1 MKSKKF
7 LYDFSLANIIATI
20 VFCVFV
26 FFSIFN
32 IKDSYTISLI
42 SALILCAISS
52 ALNGAILGGAT
63 SSLSLV
69 VALIYKIN
77 YQAAPVFKA
86 SKKMIEKLGK
96 EAAEA
101 KALLKLENYKQILN
115 TLNKYMILYFVGAVI
130 LAILARYL
138 FLKIKAASVSYN
150 EEKKNFFSAKTL
162 SYLAMFIA
170 LSVILNTLRVG
181 SISFGGFPIIY
192 SGMALGP
199 VCGFIVGLVSDIL
212 GFLVRPSSNAFN
224 LAFTLTSALTGAIP
238 ILVIKLLGKEKEGKT
253 NFVKVLIAILIG
265 QTLTSVIL
273 VPYFMKLFY
282 GFNFIERVVKALS
295 KQIWSIP
302 LYAFI
307 FVATWKVISKQINF
321 DKIKNNN
328 KDFAIPA
335 K

>member
-20 VFCVFV
+20 VFGVFV

-32 IKDSYTISLI
+32 IKDSLTISLI
-42 SALILCAISS
+42 SALVLCAISS
-52 ALNGAILGGAT
+52 ALNGVLLGGI
-63 SSLSLV
+63 SSTLSLLG
-69 VALIYKIN
+69 AMIYKIN
-77 YQAAPVFKA
+77 YQPAPVFKA
-86 SKKMIEKLGK
+86 TKKMIEKLGK

-101 KALLKLENYKQILN
+101 KALLRLENYKQILE
-115 TLNKYMILYFVGAVI
+115 TLNKNMIFIFLGAVV
-130 LAILARYL
+130 LAFIGRYL
-138 FLKIKAASVSYN
+138 FLKVKASSVRDSA
-150 EEKKNFFSAKTL
+150 ETKNLFSAKSL
-162 SYLAMFIA
+162 SYLSMFIA

-199 VCGFIVGLVSDIL
+199 VYGFIVGLVSDLL

-238 ILVIKLLGKEKEGKT
+238 VIVLKLIGKEKEGKT
-253 NFVKVLIAILIG
+253 NFVKVLIAILVG
-265 QTLTSVIL
+265 QTITSVIL

-282 GFNFIERVVKALS
+282 GFNFIERFIKALS

-302 LYAFI
+302 LYAFV
-307 FVATWKVISKQINF
+307 FVATWKVISKQVDF
-321 DKIKNNN
+321 DKIKKDN